1 VSKDEAPLVDPALRP
16 ALTDRTRLPSPPD
29 PTLHTT
35 NDSDTHTVACDPVL
49 PTRPPA
55 LYLLVPKPTPHTD
68 TLLPPVVPWFDAPI
82 PDKPPPSYE
91 PAPDTDPTS
100 TPDDTR
106 SRRLPSIPIATFP
119 AKPVSDIHSVACA
132 PVMPTRTPAL
142 YRLVPKSAP
151 LTLMLPPPV
160 PPRFTPRTL
169 DSIPRSYDAAPL
181 IDPTR
186 SPLVIATA
194 KLPHAPVATL
204 HITKVSDTHS
214 VA

>member
-1 VSKDEAPLVDPALRP
+1 M
-16 ALTDRTRLPSPPD
+16 
-29 PTLHTT
+29 HTT
-35 NDSDTHTVACDPVL
+35 HDSDTHAVASAPV
-49 PTRPPA
+49 PPRRPLA
-55 LYLLVPKPTPHTD
+55 LYLLVPNPIPLTD
-68 TLLPPVVPWFDAPI
+68 TLLPPVVPWFAAPI

-100 TPDDTR
+100 TPDDTT
-106 SRRLPSIPIATFP
+106 SRRLPSIPIPTFP
-119 AKPVSDIHSVACA
+119 TRLVSDNHTVAEA
-132 PVMPTRTPAL
+132 PVMCTRAPAQ

-169 DSIPRSYDAAPL
+169 DTDSPSYDAASL
-181 IDPTR
+181 IDPTS
-186 SPLVIATA
+186 SPLVTTTA

-204 HITKVSDTHS
+204 HTTDVSDTPS